1 MNTRHHSHVVRPG
14 AAPGATL
21 GHTRRPGRVG
31 SACLVGLVTVAL
43 SATFSSPAV
52 AYFHGAKGMVEG
64 PAFFSLGV
72 TGSVKDGATVST
84 TLAQPIRIGLFV
96 ETKSDGIGLV
106 PLGAY
111 TAGTHQI
118 HWDLRVNGKQLVSG
132 KYAVF
137 LEIFDANNRPSG
149 VPPSRFEAVL
159 TISKGGRDSVR
170 VFTIK
175 YPEL

>member
-1 MNTRHHSHVVRPG
+1 M
-14 AAPGATL
+14 
-21 GHTRRPGRVG
+21 
-31 SACLVGLVTVAL
+31 TVAL

-52 AYFHGAKGMVEG
+52 AYFHGAKGMLEG

-72 TGSVKDGATVST
+72 AGTVKDGATVST
-84 TLAQPIRIGLFV
+84 TLAQPSHIGLFV

-118 HWDLRVNGKQLVSG
+118 HWDLRVNGKQLESG

-137 LEIFDANNRPSG
+137 LEIFDAHNRPSG
-149 VPPSRFEAVL
+149 VPPSRFQAVL
-159 TISKGGRDSVR
+159 RISKNGGDSVR
-170 VFTIK
+170 MFTIN

>member
-1 MNTRHHSHVVRPG
+1 M
-14 AAPGATL
+14 
-21 GHTRRPGRVG
+21 
-31 SACLVGLVTVAL
+31 TVAL

-72 TGSVKDGATVST
+72 AGTVKDGATVST
-84 TLAQPIRIGLFV
+84 TLAQPSHIGLFV

-118 HWDLRVNGKQLVSG
+118 HWDLRVNGKQLASG

-137 LEIFDANNRPSG
+137 LEIFDAHNRPSG
-149 VPPSRFEAVL
+149 VPPSRFQAVL
-159 TISKGGRDSVR
+159 RISKHGRDSVR
-170 VFTIK
+170 MFTIN